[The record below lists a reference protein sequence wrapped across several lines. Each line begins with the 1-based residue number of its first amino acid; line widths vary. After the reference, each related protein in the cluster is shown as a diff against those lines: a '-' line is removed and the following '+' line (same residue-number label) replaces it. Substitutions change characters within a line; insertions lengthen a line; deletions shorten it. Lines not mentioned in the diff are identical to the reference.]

1 MKKIVIILLCAVL
14 SSCFA
19 FDSESEQVV
28 GDIYLFC
35 LDGNKTL
42 SRKDDTGGYSYLVR
56 DEVYAIWN
64 NDSIVIV
71 KHHPLKGEYMG
82 YDKYDPDYHII
93 LTDITDYYIVFIDKE
108 CDERGLYNDS
118 VIGPLDS
125 MMLKQSIKELGMKEE
140 NIKFRDVKL

>member
-1 MKKIVIILLCAVL
+1 MKKIIISFFCAVL

-19 FDSESEQVV
+19 FDTNSEQVV
-28 GDIYLFC
+28 GDVYLFC
-35 LDGNKTL
+35 LDGNISL
-42 SRKDDTGGYSYLVR
+42 DRKHDRSFYYEIV
-56 DEVYAIWN
+56 EPMVYAIWN
-64 NDSIVIV
+64 NDSIVVV
-71 KHHPLKGEYMG
+71 KHHPLKEEYGMANE
-82 YDKYDPDYHII
+82 DS
-93 LTDITDYYIVFIDKE
+93 TDYYVVLIDKE